1 MERLEISAFEDIED
15 KKKDVEEED
24 LDMIEDA
31 DMTYAQKFKK
41 YGGLPMHE
49 KQSMVD
55 WLAELGEK
63 NRIKEEQ
70 EHI

>member
-1 MERLEISAFEDIED
+1 MERLEISAFDDLED
-15 KKKDVEEED
+15 KKKEVEED
-24 LDMIEDA
+24 LDQINDE